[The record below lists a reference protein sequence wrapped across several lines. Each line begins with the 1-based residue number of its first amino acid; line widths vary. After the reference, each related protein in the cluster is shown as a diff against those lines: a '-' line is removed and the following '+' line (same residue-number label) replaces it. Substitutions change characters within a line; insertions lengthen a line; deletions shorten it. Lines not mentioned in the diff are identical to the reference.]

1 MEDLV
6 MEDLVCET
14 CDLPS
19 LIDGVCSSDEC
30 ESNQ

>member
-1 MEDLV
+1 

-19 LIDGVCSSDEC
+19 LIDGACSNDEC
-30 ESNQ
+30 ESNK

>member
-1 MEDLV
+1 
-6 MEDLVCET
+6 MEDLVCPI

-19 LIDGVCSSDEC
+19 LIDGVCSRDEC